1 METLCYEDVKSPK
14 LIAGFPG
21 EGDLVV
27 SILFDTDESGQV
39 KHTRTEISGAYQ
51 NSSYLFYKTMEPTIL
66 PIRISKKYQKTIQLP
81 DSIKQEE
88 HEMSDES
95 KLDMYLKLKA
105 DLEKEG
111 LI

>member
-1 METLCYEDVKSPK
+1 MET
-14 LIAGFPG
+14 
-21 EGDLVV
+21 
-27 SILFDTDESGQV
+27 
-39 KHTRTEISGAYQ
+39 
-51 NSSYLFYKTMEPTIL
+51 TIL
-66 PIRISKKYQKTIQLP
+66 PVRIYKKRQKTIQLP